1 MASTRNRNTP
11 LDYNLEKKNNN
22 LQQQHNLYLNS
33 SAGRP
38 TSECMPAI
46 GYTPSH
52 MAREAL
58 SNNSIDIVAKDNDH
72 LIFVDVNTYYKN
84 QDDLK
89 KDNEV
94 DRLKKNMLPAMN
106 LYLSD
111 KLAVSNFRI
120 AKRSY

>member
-22 LQQQHNLYLNS
+22 LQQQHNLYP

-58 SNNSIDIVAKDNDH
+58 SNNSIDIESSLYGIGASNLVEPCQPVNPSIRNIEFKEWFERQKEVIMPYPLVFNDK
-72 LIFVDVNTYYKN
+72 T
-84 QDDLK
+84 
-89 KDNEV
+89 
-94 DRLKKNMLPAMN
+94 RP
-106 LYLSD
+106 S
-111 KLAVSNFRI
+111 LA
-120 AKRSY
+120 

>member
-58 SNNSIDIVAKDNDH
+58 SNNSIDIESSLYGIGASNLVEPCVPVNPSIRNIEFKEWFERQKEVIMPYPLVFNDK
-72 LIFVDVNTYYKN
+72 T
-84 QDDLK
+84 
-89 KDNEV
+89 
-94 DRLKKNMLPAMN
+94 RP
-106 LYLSD
+106 S
-111 KLAVSNFRI
+111 LA
-120 AKRSY
+120 

>member
-22 LQQQHNLYLNS
+22 LQQQHNLYS

-58 SNNSIDIVAKDNDH
+58 SNNSIDIESSLYGIGASNLVEPCEPVNPSIRNIEFKEWFERQKEVIMPYPLVFNDK
-72 LIFVDVNTYYKN
+72 T
-84 QDDLK
+84 
-89 KDNEV
+89 
-94 DRLKKNMLPAMN
+94 RP
-106 LYLSD
+106 S
-111 KLAVSNFRI
+111 LA
-120 AKRSY
+120 